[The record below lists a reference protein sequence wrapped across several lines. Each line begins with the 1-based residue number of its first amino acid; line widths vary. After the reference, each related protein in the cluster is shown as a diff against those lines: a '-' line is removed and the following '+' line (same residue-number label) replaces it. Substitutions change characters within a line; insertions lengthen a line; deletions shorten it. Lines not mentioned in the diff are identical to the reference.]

1 MIDSIYILPNKQT
14 IKKYEE
20 GYFQKKEFLDDF
32 CRILNNPEQ
41 IEDKILNCNISSFPL
56 LLDKKLIFDVYKNE
70 KTKLESNIARIK
82 KKLPSVQKSSQTYYD
97 KLLQKIEVKKY
108 EVQRLDHIQEMIF
121 KSLPEIVKDFM
132 KGCKKY
138 SMRFFTNNFY
148 SKSTE
153 AGNYSQ
159 NKSSKSFNSPQNRRY
174 YSKFPVCKRNPSF
187 FKKSYP
193 RNPYESNYNY
203 SKQ

>member
-1 MIDSIYILPNKQT
+1 LPNKQT

-20 GYFQKKEFLDDF
+20 GYFQQSQFLEDF

-82 KKLPSVQKSSQTYYD
+82 KKLPSMQRSSQTYHD
-97 KLLQKIEVKKY
+97 KLLQKVQMKKF

-121 KSLPEIVKDFM
+121 KSLPELVKDFM

-138 SMRFFTNNFY
+138 STRFFNSHLPSKTSESKNF
-148 SKSTE
+148 
-153 AGNYSQ
+153 SQ
-159 NKSSKSFNSPQNRRY
+159 NKSCKSFNSPQRRRHSSNFPLLQRGHPFFAKGLNR
-174 YSKFPVCKRNPSF
+174 NA
-187 FKKSYP
+187 
-193 RNPYESNYNY
+193 YEGSVHC